1 MNWRVAI
8 AALCVVSAGAAMSG
22 CAADGSSTDPAGG
35 SSTALTGGFS
45 TARTEGHQQCLAG
58 ANTKVERSDCSFAYQ
73 KQMQGGR
80 GGR

>member
-1 MNWRVAI
+1 MNVKTVI
-8 AALCVVSAGAAMSG
+8 VALCVVSAGAAMSG
-22 CAADGSSTDPAGG
+22 CAAGGSSDAAAGG

-45 TARTEGHQQCLAG
+45 TASTEGHQQCLAG

>member
-1 MNWRVAI
+1 MNLRIAI

-22 CAADGSSTDPAGG
+22 CAADGSSTAPAED
-35 SSTALTGGFS
+35 STGLTGGFP
-45 TARTEGHQQCLAG
+45 TASTEGHQRCLAD
-58 ANTKVERSDCSFAYQ
+58 ANTKNERSDCSFAYQ